1 VLPDYLR
8 GERFANLTSAHFN
21 DEQGEQVS
29 TVHLATDTITV
40 ALCADTRTVRRIW
53 PSVEYRYSSHIRT
66 TPGSGAYLAA
76 GRTDEAITLLKQT
89 LHVAKAPDVRIRNI
103 GSSTRRRSLRFMT
116 SGPSMGT
123 VPGPGGSHAVKV
135 CGCTFAL
142 GRHRARTGFPR
153 LALPAW
159 TAGPR
164 IGKRG

>member
-66 TPGSGAYLAA
+66 APGSGAYLVA

-89 LHVAKAPDVRIRNI
+89 LDVAKARTCTSGTSAHPCADDPFA
-103 GSSTRRRSLRFMT
+103 LRFPGHQWEQCPGREAHT
-116 SGPSMGT
+116 LSRSAAARSPWVGT
-123 VPGPGGSHAVKV
+123 VRE
-135 CGCTFAL
+135 L
-142 GRHRARTGFPR
+142 
-153 LALPAW
+153 LPAVG
-159 TAGPR
+159 ASCLACGA
-164 IGKRG
+164 